1 MSYKRKKSDY
11 EPRGQPTQQFG
22 GQLGGIPLTQAGQTG
37 MQTDQ
42 LQNLVSLAMFTAL
55 SSNCACESCRYL
67 KQCVDII
74 KQNLKQQSGIQA

>member
-1 MSYKRKKSDY
+1 MSQRRKRTEY
-11 EPRGQPTQQFG
+11 EPTSQPSTQFTQQFG
-22 GQLGGIPLTQAGQTG
+22 GMPLTQAGQTG

-67 KQCVDII
+67 KQCVNII
-74 KQNLKQQSGIQA
+74 KQNLKQQSGI